1 MNHCNH
7 HTHHPHHDAHHNH
20 DKHVILDNHDIH
32 GNHGNHE
39 NHYYPE
45 LQKRANRAN
54 LLVLIFLAGANVLA
68 NNAKNGVHFT
78 DDTGS
83 HHCKLYDLQ
92 CVSSTGATG
101 TLLVPPL
108 VAIF

>member
-45 LQKRANRAN
+45 LQKRAN

-83 HHCKLYDLQ
+83 HDCKLYDLQ
-92 CVSSTGATG
+92 CVSSTGATS
-101 TLLVPPL
+101 TLLVLPL

>member
-45 LQKRANRAN
+45 LQKLAN

-92 CVSSTGATG
+92 CVYG
-101 TLLVPPL
+101 TLLVLPL